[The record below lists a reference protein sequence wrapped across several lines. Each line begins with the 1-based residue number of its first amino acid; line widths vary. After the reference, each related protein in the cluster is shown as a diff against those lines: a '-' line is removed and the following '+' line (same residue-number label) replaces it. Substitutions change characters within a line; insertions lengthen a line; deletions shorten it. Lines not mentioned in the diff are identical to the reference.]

1 MTIILKNIKKRH
13 QGGTVMS
20 QVNQVKKGQGIGGI
34 VCFLLA
40 LIAST
45 VMLALS
51 NVGNWIVVLAQT
63 VFALG
68 LGIAFSRSSVKRLN
82 ADLAWLIQV
91 ISAGQ
96 FDARLDQSRYRGQ
109 SRQNVAGINQ
119 LLEIVN
125 EKCTWYE
132 GIINAVPFPLHVTDN
147 DMKWLYMNSAFEKLM
162 IEHGT
167 IKNRNSGYG
176 MPCSSAAANICNTPN
191 CGIKQLRQ
199 GKAESYFDW
208 CGMHCKQDTSY
219 LKNAKGEKIGYV
231 EVVTD
236 LTAIVRVN
244 EYTKA
249 EVLRVEANLQRM
261 AQNDFDLNLQSNEAD
276 QYTGEVKAQF
286 ERINNSFR
294 MVKNSLEVMQDVI
307 IRVSKGDT
315 GRLEELRKVGQRSA
329 NDRLTPAGI
338 RLMESIQGLIEE
350 AKLLEEAALAGNL
363 NYRSDCDKYEGGYRA
378 VIAGFNNTLD
388 AIVQPVNEAQTV
400 LQKVADG
407 DLQVGMAGNYQG
419 GYSALK
425 DALNT
430 ALDSFNV
437 VLGEINTAA
446 AQVTAGSSQVSQGSQ
461 ALSQGATEQS
471 ATMEEITA
479 SVTQIAAQT
488 KTNAVNANQANEL
501 AQLAKENA
509 VQGND
514 RMQAMVKAMSDIN
527 ESSTNI
533 SKIIKVIDEI
543 AFQTNILALN
553 AAVEAARAGQYGKGF
568 AVVAEEVRN
577 LAARSANAAKETTD
591 MIEGS
596 ISKVGIGT
604 RIANETAAALN
615 QIVNGVT
622 QTVGLVGEIAL
633 ASNDQA
639 TGIAQINQGI
649 AQVSQVIQGNTAT
662 VEESAAASEELTAQA
677 HLLQEMVGRFKL
689 KEGNAR
695 ALAVKREVEGTVPS
709 NQKPQL
715 KKIALSE
722 HEFAKY

>member
-1 MTIILKNIKKRH
+1 
-13 QGGTVMS
+13 MS
-20 QVNQVKKGQGIGGI
+20 QVQQVKKGNGILSI

-45 VMLALS
+45 VMLILS
-51 NVGNWIVVLAQT
+51 KAGNGIWVLGQT
-63 VFALG
+63 VFAFG
-68 LGIAFSRSSVKRLN
+68 LGMAISRFFVGRLN
-82 ADLAWLIQV
+82 MDIARLIQV
-91 ISAGQ
+91 ISAGK
-96 FDARLDQSRYRGQ
+96 FDARLEQSRYRGQ

-132 GIINAVPFPLHVTDN
+132 GIIDAVPFPIHVIDN
-147 DMKWLYMNSAFEKLM
+147 DMNWTFLNRAFEKLLVDQG
-162 IEHGT
+162 IC
-167 IKNRNSGYG
+167 KDRNSSYG
-176 MPCSSAAANICNTPN
+176 RPCSSAAANICNTQN
-191 CGIKQLRQ
+191 CGIKQLLK
-199 GKAESYFDW
+199 GKAQSYFDW
-208 CGMHCKQDTSY
+208 GGMHCKQDTSY
-219 LKNAKGEKIGYV
+219 LKNVKGEKIGYV

-261 AQNDFDLNLQSNEAD
+261 AQNDFDLNLQVKEAD

-286 ERINNSFR
+286 ERINNDFSS
-294 MVKNSLEVMQDVI
+294 VKKSLEVMQDVI

-315 GRLEELRKVGQRSA
+315 SRLEELRKVGKRSE
-329 NDRLTPAGI
+329 NDRLAPAGI
-338 RLMESIQGLIEE
+338 RLMESIQGLIDE

-363 NYRSDCDKYEGGYRA
+363 DYRGDCNKYEGGYRA

-388 AIVQPVNEAQTV
+388 AIVQPVNEAQTIFKE
-400 LQKVADG
+400 LAEG
-407 DLQVGMAGNYQG
+407 NLQVGMAGNYQG
-419 GYSALK
+419 DYAALK
-425 DALNT
+425 DSLNT

-437 VLGEINTAA
+437 VLGDINAA
-446 AQVTAGSSQVSQGSQ
+446 AVQVASGSSQVSQGSQ
-461 ALSQGATEQS
+461 ALSHGATEQA

-479 SVTQIAAQT
+479 SVTQIAGQT
-488 KTNAVNANQANEL
+488 KTNAVNANQANQL
-501 AQLAKENA
+501 ALLAKENA

-514 RMQAMVKAMSDIN
+514 RMQEMVKAMGAIN

-577 LAARSANAAKETTD
+577 LAARSADAAKETTA

-596 ISKVGIGT
+596 INKVEIGT
-604 RIANETAAALN
+604 RIANETAEALN
-615 QIVNGVT
+615 QIVAGVT
-622 QTVGLVGEIAL
+622 QTVGLVGEIAI

-649 AQVSQVIQGNTAT
+649 AQVSQVTQGNTAT
-662 VEESAAASEELTAQA
+662 AEESAAASEELTAQA
-677 HLLQEMVGRFKL
+677 HLLQDMVGRFKL
-689 KEGNAR
+689 KKQPKLALSRQKATMER
-695 ALAVKREVEGTVPS
+695 ADVAVDQRQAPKIRS
-709 NQKPQL
+709 
-715 KKIALSE
+715 IALD
-722 HEFAKY
+722 HQDFGKY